1 MPSSQLPRAAT
12 LRIIRVAFLTGVLT
26 FGGVVYYLDAQRGGG
41 LDPSNAGT
49 LQIINIVLLVMAAV
63 GILFIQ
69 RRHAA
74 ERDPARRSTLNI
86 TGWAMGEATALF
98 GGVHYMLVGN
108 PIPYLVGLTM
118 MIAAFVL
125 VPIRD

>member
-1 MPSSQLPRAAT
+1 MPPSQLPRAAT

-41 LDPSNAGT
+41 LDPSKAET

-63 GILFIQ
+63 GILLIQ

-74 ERDPARRSTLNI
+74 ERDRARRSTLNI
-86 TGWAMGEATALF
+86 AGWAMGEATALF

-125 VPIRD
+125 VPIRE